1 MFEYG
6 TVWILHL
13 RSRIPPLWLQIYKRG
28 IKRRP
33 GKQPAR
39 EGERRLRV
47 MYSRARSSLL
57 EAIKQKINQYSL
69 YFSFYILSVI
79 DFNSTNVS

>member
-13 RSRIPPLWLQIYKRG
+13 RSRIPPLWLQITGELKG
-28 IKRRP
+28 AQGNNRR
-33 GKQPAR
+33 AR
-39 EGERRLRV
+39 ENAGCA
-47 MYSRARSSLL
+47 SCTRARSSLL
-57 EAIKQKINQYSL
+57 EATKQKINQYSL

>member
-6 TVWILHL
+6 TVWTLHL
-13 RSRIPPLWLQIYKRG
+13 RSRIPPLWLQITEEL
-28 IKRRP
+28 RRP
-33 GKQPAR
+33 GKQQAR

-57 EAIKQKINQYSL
+57 EATKQKINQYSL